1 VLWDFE
7 VSYAAKMSNFYDF
20 EFGIPTVINGIG
32 TMTSLGGSRMDERVT
47 HAMVQSSKC
56 FVDINELHR
65 KAGRRIAELC
75 KSPYG
80 YTAYVTTGEPL
91 SRV

>member
-32 TMTSLGGSRMDERVT
+32 TMTSLGGSRMDERVVNSVLQRPLKYSIHVT
-47 HAMVQSSKC
+47 C
-56 FVDINELHR
+56 FADACHGSVIQVF
-65 KAGRRIAELC
+65 C
-75 KSPYG
+75 G
-80 YTAYVTTGEPL
+80 Y
-91 SRV
+91 